1 VKLQSETYLEGVP
14 NFQEQLLRRAKTE
27 TEKRLE
33 SYSDDELETRIES
46 MQRKLMQFQ
55 AKAEDDDRPQQKP
68 SEYPSSD
75 PIERARNWLKRLL
88 KEKDKRERR
97 VHSPA
102 ARNLSQAMNKLTHLS
117 DTLHIPTIVKEIA
130 ALIYRKAMDK
140 GLIRGRSI
148 TSIAA
153 AALYLAC
160 RLTQTP
166 QNLKEIAEASTRRQK
181 EISRY
186 YQLLQHELE
195 IPMPMDDPHS

>member
-1 VKLQSETYLEGVP
+1 
-14 NFQEQLLRRAKTE
+14 
-27 TEKRLE
+27 
-33 SYSDDELETRIES
+33 
-46 MQRKLMQFQ
+46 
-55 AKAEDDDRPQQKP
+55 
-68 SEYPSSD
+68 
-75 PIERARNWLKRLL
+75 
-88 KEKDKRERR
+88 
-97 VHSPA
+97 
-102 ARNLSQAMNKLTHLS
+102 MNKLTHLS

-186 YQLLQHELE
+186 YKLLQRELE
-195 IPMPMDDPHS
+195 ITMPMDDPHS